1 MQLPIRIVTDN
12 PLDPQVR
19 QMIAESDEYY
29 SDLYPAE
36 SNHLFDPVSLC
47 APNISFYAA
56 RRGEDIVG
64 FGAVV
69 AMDGYGEIKRMFV
82 DPKARGEGV
91 GRRLLEEIE
100 RRAVALGLP
109 VLRLETGVRQPEAI
123 SLYRTHGFHEIA
135 PFGDYKIDPLSLFM
149 EKNLPTQMAIS

>member
-1 MQLPIRIVTDN
+1 MQLPIRIALDN

-29 SDLYPAE
+29 AALYPAE

-56 RRGEDIVG
+56 RRGNALIG

-69 AMDGYGEIKRMFV
+69 AIGGYGEIKRMFV

-91 GRRLLEEIE
+91 GRQLLEEIE
-100 RRAVALGLP
+100 RRAMVLGLP

-123 SLYRTHGFHEIA
+123 SLYRKHGFQEIA
-135 PFGDYKIDPLSLFM
+135 PFGNYKSDPLSIFM
-149 EKNLPTQMAIS
+149 EKKLPMQLAN